1 MGKRMENLMK
11 LAHYSKR
18 IQLTI
23 DAELT
28 EKEIGVDF
36 REITEEIQKSIDC
49 LLKDG
54 RTTMIVDCD
63 GKDTLIDIKV
73 DKEDS

>member
-1 MGKRMENLMK
+1 MSKRMDNLMV
-11 LAHYSKR
+11 LAKYSKR
-18 IQLTI
+18 IQITI

-28 EKEIGVDF
+28 EKEIGFDF
-36 REITEEIQKSIDC
+36 NEVTEKIQESIDC